1 MGINLSGI
9 FYDLSMKWTNYFFE
23 KILQIETKKYS
34 SKPEIKRARK
44 KKKNVVKIEI
54 KTKSRNNYLI
64 YYIVTL
70 CEMWIVKSIFNWPE
84 SIIFTFKNPDIYKQN
99 H

>member
-44 KKKNVVKIEI
+44 KKKKRCEN
-54 KTKSRNNYLI
+54 RN
-64 YYIVTL
+64 
-70 CEMWIVKSIFNWPE
+70 
-84 SIIFTFKNPDIYKQN
+84 
-99 H
+99 